1 MMFFIFLV
9 KKSTKNT
16 ILIFVLSVLSMGHVL
31 GLESPVHMIGPSP
44 LKLKGLFG
52 KNEI

>member
-1 MMFFIFLV
+1 
-9 KKSTKNT
+9 
-16 ILIFVLSVLSMGHVL
+16 MGHVL